1 MDAGTR
7 LTRTAS
13 GLMIGSAYQ
22 PIAFERRSADAYQ
35 AFRPDLTVDGLRLQ
49 EALLQPEDRV
59 PLSEWLWSAFGLA
72 LLVGLLALIGLVGP
86 QVL

>member
-1 MDAGTR
+1 MNAGTR
-7 LTRTAS
+7 LEQTPT
-13 GLMIGSAYQ
+13 GIKIGSAYQ
-22 PIAFERRSADAYQ
+22 RSAYELRTPSEYR
-35 AFRPDLTVDGLRLQ
+35 AFRPSPTKDGARLQ